1 VTARWVVV
9 DVAGI
14 QHGSP
19 HLSEQDALMSKI
31 ELILGS
37 DEETD
42 NRYRVV
48 QQAGMPAH
56 ANH

>member
-1 VTARWVVV
+1 VTRWVVV

-19 HLSEQDALMSKI
+19 HPSEQDALMAKI
-31 ELILGS
+31 ALILGS

-42 NRYRVV
+42 DRYQVV
-48 QQAGMPAH
+48 QQVAVPAH